1 MRKRSGGTPPVGGSS
16 LLVIFAVLCLTVF
29 ALLSLSTVEAGGRLS
44 QKAATA
50 VSDYYTADAAAEEV
64 LAQLRAG
71 QRPKGVRQTGDDY
84 TYSVPQGQKQ
94 VISVRLRLEQN
105 GSYQILQWETQS
117 KETWEAD
124 ETIEIWDG
132 EMQ

>member
-29 ALLSLSTVEAGGRLS
+29 ALLALSTVEAGGRLS

-50 VSDYYTADAAAEEV
+50 VSDYYTADADAEEV

-71 QRPKGVRQTGDDY
+71 KSPKGVRQRGNEY
-84 TYSVPQGQKQ
+84 TYNVPQGQKQ
-94 VISVRLRLEQN
+94 MLSVCLRLESN

-117 KETWEAD
+117 NETWTAD
-124 ETIEIWDG
+124 ETIELWDG